1 MGSQWEPS
9 THKLFPN
16 RQVLQVFEKLARCIS
31 SPNPHFFSM
40 LNSLYNLPF
49 DPISGEPY
57 NLEIYRGKVLL
68 IVNVASKCGFTRQYK
83 NLEALHQRYQSQ
95 GLVVL
100 GFPCDQFGGQEPG
113 DNEEIESF
121 CSLEYGVSFPMHS
134 KIEVNGPDQHPIF
147 GALTGPESPLSGKIR
162 WNFNKFLV
170 SREGVLLNRFGS
182 LTSPESKKT
191 VRAIEKALG

>member
-1 MGSQWEPS
+1 MGSLWEPT

-16 RQVLQVFEKLARCIS
+16 LLALQVFEKLAVSIS
-31 SPNPHFFSM
+31 FPYQ
-40 LNSLYNLPF
+40 NSLTMAISLYDLPF
-49 DPISGEPY
+49 DPIHGEPY
-57 NLEIYRGKVLL
+57 NLETYRGKVLL

-83 NLEALHQRYQSQ
+83 NLESLHQSYQNQ

-113 DNEEIESF
+113 NNEEIESF
-121 CSLEYGVSFPMHS
+121 CSLEFGVSFPMHS
-134 KIEVNGPDQHPIF
+134 KMEVNGPGQHPIF
-147 GALTGPESPLSGKIR
+147 AALTGPESPFSGKIR

-182 LTSPESKKT
+182 LTSPESKKVVKT
-191 VRAIEKALG
+191 IEKALG